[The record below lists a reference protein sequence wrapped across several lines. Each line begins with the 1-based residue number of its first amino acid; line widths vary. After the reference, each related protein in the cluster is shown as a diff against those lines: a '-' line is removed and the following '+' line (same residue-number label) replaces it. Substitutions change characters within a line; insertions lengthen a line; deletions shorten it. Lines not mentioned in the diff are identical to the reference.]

1 MRNDQITGLILAGG
15 RARRMGG
22 VDKGL
27 VELGGKPM
35 VTHVV
40 TRLAP
45 QVGRIIIN
53 ANRNLAVYRKWSST
67 VVKDRTGEFAGPLA
81 GIASGLEV
89 ADTEFVI
96 TAPCDCPLVAND
108 LTERMYHGLIC
119 ERSEIAV
126 ASDGQRLQPVFML
139 LGRSLLPSIESFL
152 AAGERKIDKW
162 FEQHAVSVVDFSD
175 KPDTFL
181 NINSIEEKEELAN
194 RFGLN
199 A

>member
-40 TRLAP
+40 NRLAP
-45 QVGRIIIN
+45 QVRRIIIN

-67 VVKDRTGEFAGPLA
+67 VVKDRIGDYAGPLA
-81 GIASGLEV
+81 GVACGLEV
-89 ADTEFVI
+89 ANTEFVI

-108 LTERMYHGLIC
+108 LTERMYRELIC
-119 ERSEIAV
+119 ERAEIAV

-139 LGRSLLPSIESFL
+139 LGRGLLPSIESFL
-152 AAGERKIDKW
+152 VSGERKIDKW
-162 FEQHAVSVVDFSD
+162 FEHHALTVVDFSD
-175 KPDTFL
+175 KPETFL
-181 NINSIEEKEELAN
+181 NINSIGEKEELAR
-194 RFGLN
+194 RFDLN